1 MYVSHHM
8 MPNYLIR
15 LLSNTMSIDTTSYV
29 AYDLIYS
36 LISRISSRA
45 FVGAPVCYEE
55 TWTRTV
61 NAFPMDVEKVKFA
74 LLVFPSAARSWIVHL
89 LPQKWR
95 LTRDHRQV
103 RNLLFPEKKL
113 KMSEEEFTFFNF
125 LLQTSKD
132 TDPETL
138 TSRMIL
144 MTAAAVSVTYSPVLF
159 DTGRYRLADF
169 VKFHNSSMAT
179 VQAVYSLCAMP
190 EYILAL
196 RSEAQ
201 SVLANGGGVWTVEKL
216 NNLRRLDSFLKES
229 QRINASSFRRFK
241 RCERSQCSIIER

>member
-1 MYVSHHM
+1 
-8 MPNYLIR
+8 
-15 LLSNTMSIDTTSYV
+15 MSDDCTIDAASYV

-45 FVGAPVCYEE
+45 FVGAPICYEE

-74 LLVFPSAARSWIVHL
+74 LLIFPSFARSWIVPL

-103 RNLLFPEKKL
+103 RDLLFPAEQL
-113 KMSEEEFTFFNF
+113 KTPEEEFTFLNF
-125 LLQTSKD
+125 LLQTYKD

-144 MTAAAVSVTYSPVLF
+144 MTAAAVSITLTP
-159 DTGRYRLADF
+159 T
-169 VKFHNSSMAT
+169 
-179 VQAVYSLCAMP
+179 
-190 EYILAL
+190 
-196 RSEAQ
+196 
-201 SVLANGGGVWTVEKL
+201 
-216 NNLRRLDSFLKES
+216 
-229 QRINASSFRRFK
+229 
-241 RCERSQCSIIER
+241 